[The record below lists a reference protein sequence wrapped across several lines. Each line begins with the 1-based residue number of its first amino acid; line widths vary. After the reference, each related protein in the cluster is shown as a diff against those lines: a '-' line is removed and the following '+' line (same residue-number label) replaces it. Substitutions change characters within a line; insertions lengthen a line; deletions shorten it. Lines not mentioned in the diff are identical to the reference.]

1 MNRPDNI
8 LAYDEMDLKLGIKSS
23 LPHVKSTLALAILL
37 WECSDHPAELI
48 YSAQNGDETIM
59 TEQLEQWVIDYL
71 AEICEEEHIS
81 PNDLIAGLNQNQLF
95 KSQIEALMVAF
106 ELVWKLA
113 KVNFVD
119 ATKAASAERT
129 GGVRFP
135 KKLTYSINIDIIHSV
150 MSGNE
155 SAFLRVLLAWA
166 GFKVNADPE
175 CEKTLIYLLT
185 ALSESAVFKLSDGS
199 KDVIFNQ
206 NSIYRKLLET
216 ADSVDVNGDKEAKGP
231 LRILKSLLSEGMNP
245 YLQYSN
251 GTVTVASPNREKIED
266 YQKRVDTLLRL
277 YATKV
282 IGLEDLD
289 ADTEGIALE
298 DLEESRISTGTNI
311 LLYGVPGSGKS
322 WTIEHEYC
330 TVDSHVERLV
340 FHPDYTYS
348 DFVGQILPDVDDEGL
363 VTYKFT
369 PGPFTTI
376 MRDAYK
382 NPTQEYILIIEEI
395 NRGNAPAIFGE
406 VFQLLDRTLEPKKD
420 HEIVYPAGTSEYEIT
435 NRYMAAEIYGDGGH
449 KVRIPSNLSIIGTMN
464 TSDQNVFTLDT
475 AFQRRWNMRLI
486 ENTFENVRPSLAN
499 AVILDTEITWET
511 FCTTINKLVVGNRA
525 KMASAEDKRL
535 GVYFVHESDL
545 EFDDRANSP
554 GNDLR
559 GEYNALIKAER
570 DGKLTPEQ
578 KGRLYDIR
586 EALKRVRKFPEKV
599 IKYLWDDAFKFNPEA
614 LFDTDNMESLEQV
627 IRTFVYSTG
636 RDRFKIF
643 KPTVRAAFYPDSQV

>member
-1 MNRPDNI
+1 MKPKVIYLFAGVGGLSLGFENSGFAVV
-8 LAYDEMDLKLGIKSS
+8 LANEYDPSIAAAYEENHKGTKMICGDITSLDLQK
-23 LPHVKSTLALAILL
+23 TF
-37 WECSDHPAELI
+37 SDYAGKVDVIIGGPPCQGFSQKGQRKTIH
-48 YSAQNGDETIM
+48 DER
-59 TEQLEQWVIDYL
+59 
-71 AEICEEEHIS
+71 
-81 PNDLIAGLNQNQLF
+81 NFLF
-95 KSQIEALMVAF
+95 K
-106 ELVWKLA
+106 
-113 KVNFVD
+113 
-119 ATKAASAERT
+119 
-129 GGVRFP
+129 
-135 KKLTYSINIDIIHSV
+135 Y
-150 MSGNE
+150 
-155 SAFLRVLLAWA
+155 
-166 GFKVNADPE
+166 
-175 CEKTLIYLLT
+175 Y
-185 ALSESAVFKLSDGS
+185 
-199 KDVIFNQ
+199 
-206 NSIYRKLLET
+206 
-216 ADSVDVNGDKEAKGP
+216 
-231 LRILKSLLSEGMNP
+231 
-245 YLQYSN
+245 
-251 GTVTVASPNREKIED
+251 
-266 YQKRVDTLLRL
+266 
-277 YATKV
+277 
-282 IGLEDLD
+282 
-289 ADTEGIALE
+289 ADTEGIALD
-298 DLEESRISTGTNI
+298 DLEESRINSGTNI

-330 TVDSHVERLV
+330 KADSYVERLV

-376 MRDAYK
+376 MREAYR

-420 HEIVYPAGTSEYEIT
+420 HEVVYPAGTSEYGIT
-435 NRYMAAEIYGDGGH
+435 NRYMATVIYGDGGH
-449 KVRIPSNLSIIGTMN
+449 KVRIPSNLSVIGTMN

-499 AVILDTEITWET
+499 AKILDTDVTWET

-545 EFDDRANSP
+545 EFDDRAISP
-554 GNDLR
+554 DNDLR
-559 GEYNALIKAER
+559 GEYNVLLKAER
-570 DGKLTPEQ
+570 DGNLTPEQ

-586 EALKRVRKFPEKV
+586 EALKKIRKFPEKV

-636 RDRFKIF
+636 RERFKIF
-643 KPTVRAAFYPDSQV
+643 KPTVRSTFYPDSQA

>member
-8 LAYDEMDLKLGIKSS
+8 QAYDEMDLKLGIKSS

-37 WECSDHPAELI
+37 WECTEHPAELI
-48 YSAQNGDETIM
+48 YSEQKGDKIVM
-59 TEQLEQWVIDYL
+59 ASQLEPLIVDYL
-71 AEICEEEHIS
+71 SDIFEEEHVS
-81 PNDLIAGLNQNQLF
+81 SDDLINELNKNQLF

-119 ATKAASAERT
+119 TTKAASVERT

-135 KKLTYSINIDIIHSV
+135 KKLTYSVNIDIIHSV
-150 MSGNE
+150 ISGNK
-155 SAFLRVLLAWA
+155 SAFLQVLLAWI
-166 GFKVNADPE
+166 GFNVNFDSKFE
-175 CEKTLIYLLT
+175 NTLICLLT
-185 ALSESAVFKLSDGS
+185 ALSEGAVFKLSDGTR
-199 KDVIFNQ
+199 DVIFNQ

-216 ADSVDVNGDKEAKGP
+216 EDAVDVNGDKEAKGS
-231 LRILKSLLSEGMNP
+231 LRILKSLLSEAMNP

-251 GTVTVASPNREKIED
+251 GVVTFAAPNSKRIEN
-266 YQKRVDTLLRL
+266 YQKRVDTLLCL
-277 YATKV
+277 NATKV
-282 IGLEDLD
+282 IGLENLD
-289 ADTEGIALE
+289 ADTEGIVL
-298 DLEESRISTGTNI
+298 DNLEESRINSGTNI

-330 TVDSHVERLV
+330 NVNSCVERLV

-348 DFVGQILPDVDDEGL
+348 DFIGQILPDVDDEGL
-363 VTYKFT
+363 VTYKFM
-369 PGPFTTI
+369 PGPFTII
-376 MRDAYK
+376 MREAYR
-382 NPTQEYILIIEEI
+382 NPSQEYILIIEEI

-406 VFQLLDRTLEPKKD
+406 VFQLLDRIVEPKK
-420 HEIVYPAGTSEYEIT
+420 HNGIVYPVGTSEYGIT
-435 NRYMAAEIYGDGGH
+435 NRYMATVIYGDGGH

-486 ENTFENVRPSLAN
+486 ENTFENVRTSLAN
-499 AVILDTEITWET
+499 AEILDTGVTWET
-511 FCTTINKLVVGNRA
+511 FCTTINRLVVGNRA

-535 GVYFVHESDL
+535 GVYFIHESDL
-545 EFDDRANSP
+545 EFDNRAVSRDN
-554 GNDLR
+554 NLR
-559 GEYNALIKAER
+559 GEYNILLKAER
-570 DGKLTPEQ
+570 DGNLTQEQ
-578 KGRLYDIR
+578 KCRLHDIR
-586 EALKRVRKFPEKV
+586 EALKRIRKFPEKV

-627 IRTFVYSTG
+627 IYTFVYSTG

-643 KPTVRAAFYPDSQV
+643 KPTVRSTFYPDLQI